1 MYQIKINEYN
11 DRSKAY
17 LPVDMEVNLEG
28 SQSIHTKF
36 FRKWKGEFSSELG
49 QYEVILMD
57 DNEDILDSFMC
68 DDIDFI

>member
-11 DRSKAY
+11 NRSKVY
-17 LPVDMEVNLEG
+17 TPMDMEVNLEG

-36 FRKWKGEFSSELG
+36 FRKWKGEFSADLG
-49 QYEVILMD
+49 QYEIILMD
-57 DNEDILDSFMC
+57 DNDDILDSFLC